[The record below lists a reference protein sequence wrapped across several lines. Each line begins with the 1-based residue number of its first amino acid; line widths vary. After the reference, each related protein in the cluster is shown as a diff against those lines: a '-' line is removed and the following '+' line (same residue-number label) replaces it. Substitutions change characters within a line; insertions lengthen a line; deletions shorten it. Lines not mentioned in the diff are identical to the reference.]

1 MSEDYYTILGVDKD
15 CAPEA
20 IRQAYRSEAK
30 KSHPDASGTGASAVR
45 FRAVE
50 EAYDT
55 LRDRERRAAYDQTIG
70 QQAAAPRR
78 PVGER
83 GSAAP
88 FRQTAGPRSA
98 EDSWGPRDRFGP
110 GGLGGRAGTVGGTG
124 FGGLFE
130 VGGWAGLANLL
141 RELPFLHHDSPQSPE
156 PLLEVLLS
164 AAEADRG
171 TSVSVEVPVARR
183 CPDCGGFPSWEGLQC
198 PGCAGKGVVRSAC
211 AVTLD
216 IPPGVHDGAEY
227 RCEVGFSGGREA
239 SFRVRV
245 LVESW

>member
-1 MSEDYYTILGVDKD
+1 MSEDYYTILGVNKD

-30 KSHPDASGTGASAVR
+30 KCHPDASGTGASAAR

-50 EAYDT
+50 EAYET
-55 LRDRERRAAYDQTIG
+55 LRDRERRAAYDQTIR

-98 EDSWGPRDRFGP
+98 EDFWGARDRFDP
-110 GGLGGRAGTVGGTG
+110 AGL
-124 FGGLFE
+124 GGLFE
-130 VGGWAGLANLL
+130 VAGWAGLADLL
-141 RELPFLHHDSPQSPE
+141 RGFPFPHDDSTQSPE

-164 AAEADRG
+164 AAEAVRG
-171 TSVSVEVPVARR
+171 TSVSVEVPVAGR

-198 PGCAGKGVVRSAC
+198 PGCAGKGVVQSAG

-227 RCEVGFSGGREA
+227 RCEVGLSGGWET